1 MGIKACIFDLDG
13 TLLNTLKT
21 ITHYVNRSLRGI
33 GAETISEETCR
44 AMIGKGAR
52 NLLQRALAEVNRE
65 VSDFEAFFE
74 DYDRAY
80 NAAPDYLTA
89 PYDGICEILAF
100 LKEKGMRI
108 AVLSNKPEG
117 AVRPLVEH
125 FFGETVSAVFG
136 GKDGVPLKPHPD
148 AIAPVLEALSLSAEE
163 TAFIGDSGVDMQT
176 AKNYGAAIG
185 IGVTWGYRDTEELLS
200 SGADALANTPAE
212 ILSALGF

>member
-21 ITHYVNRSLRGI
+21 ITYYVNEALTRA
-33 GAETISEETCR
+33 GAKTISEDTCR
-44 AMIGKGAR
+44 VLVGKGAR
-52 NLLQRALAEVNRE
+52 NLLERLLAAVAHEVE
-65 VSDFEAFFE
+65 DFEAFFRA
-74 DYDRAY
+74 YDRSY
-80 NAAPDYLTA
+80 NAAPDYLTE
-89 PYDGICEILAF
+89 PYGGICELLAF

-125 FFGETVSAVFG
+125 FFGETVDAVFG
-136 GKDGVPLKPHPD
+136 GKDGVPLKPNPD
-148 AIAPVLEALSLSAEE
+148 AIKPVLEALSLSAEE

-176 AKNYGAAIG
+176 AKNYGAALG
-185 IGVTWGYRDTEELLS
+185 IGVTWGYRDAEELLS
-200 SGADALANTPAE
+200 SGADALAYTPDE

>member
-1 MGIKACIFDLDG
+1 MSAKTILFDLDG

-21 ITHYVNRSLRGI
+21 ITHYVNRSLREI
-33 GAETISEETCR
+33 GADTISEETCR
-44 AMIGKGAR
+44 TMVGKGAR
-52 NLLQRALAEVNRE
+52 NLLERALEEVNRE
-65 VSDFEAFFE
+65 VADFEAFFA

-80 NAAPDYLTA
+80 NAAPDYLTE
-89 PYDGICEILAF
+89 PYAGICEILSV
-100 LKEKGMRI
+100 LKEKGMQI

-148 AIAPVLEALSLSAEE
+148 AIAPVLAALLLSAEE

-185 IGVTWGYRDTEELLS
+185 IGVTWGYRDAEELLS
-200 SGADALANTPAE
+200 SGADALAHKPNE

>member
-21 ITHYVNRSLRGI
+21 ITYYVNEALTRA
-33 GAETISEETCR
+33 GAKTISEDTCR
-44 AMIGKGAR
+44 VLVGKGAR
-52 NLLQRALAEVNRE
+52 NLLERSLAAVAHEVE
-65 VSDFEAFFE
+65 DFEAFFRA
-74 DYDRAY
+74 YDRSY
-80 NAAPDYLTA
+80 NAAPDYLTE
-89 PYDGICEILAF
+89 PYGGICELLAF

-125 FFGETVSAVFG
+125 FFGETVDAVFG
-136 GKDGVPLKPHPD
+136 GKDGVPLKPNPD
-148 AIAPVLEALSLSAEE
+148 AIKPVLEALSLSAEE

-176 AKNYGAAIG
+176 AKNYGAVLG
-185 IGVTWGYRDTEELLS
+185 IGVTWGYRDAEELLS
-200 SGADALANTPAE
+200 SGADALAHTPDE